1 MYFFLM
7 MSLAG
12 EREKF
17 ELTAN
22 EKEELSGLDL
32 NCEEHVSDSET
43 DSGPEEEII
52 ENKAFPQQRFS
63 PVMKP
68 SLPGDITHKPKA
80 IKINPEVFASGRE
93 LTGSPTSQPLS
104 TVSRSKESMILSP
117 RPLNSGRKFQP
128 TGAVFKAHTPKSSQ
142 EQLQLESNV
151 RPPSAKSEGGFHSQK
166 SPVMSPLVK
175 SPSVAT
181 SKLSLSVLPVSS
193 LAGPIKNIVLT
204 PSGDRHGLNLCNIQ
218 VPIGKPD
225 SQMLAATVE
234 QKNQSALVGFE
245 LGRVQKPLV
254 MAMVASKTPNNQ
266 DSPLMAAVSVRSS
279 SLPIPIVSKPFVSFS
294 QTTMSLL
301 PSSTNTKSIVTAP
314 SGLNN
319 RKNISAILLPGGFS
333 TAAPF
338 TILNRDVTVSMTK
351 SVVPATLPG
360 GINFASACRP
370 EVAASV
376 ANEAGLSQILSP
388 YATRLVLKASTAP
401 ANMAGPA
408 LQPYQIVQAP
418 LQLQMVQSQ
427 PAGTILGIGRS
438 GLKPQTSTQ
447 IQYLIP
453 SFPLSQDAIHG
464 KVVPVLQTSP
474 AATSAAIVVDL
485 AGPSTAAAAK
495 SSAASGRTNVSAGAR
510 PMLKLAIASPI
521 QPSISVQPQASP
533 ISAFP
538 FFAGSQLLML
548 NQPQLSTVV
557 TLAGGQQFQLA
568 GLSQLAHVAMAAG
581 QQQQQQQQ
589 HAIHHQK

>member
-1 MYFFLM
+1 
-7 MSLAG
+7 
-12 EREKF
+12 
-17 ELTAN
+17 
-22 EKEELSGLDL
+22 
-32 NCEEHVSDSET
+32 
-43 DSGPEEEII
+43 
-52 ENKAFPQQRFS
+52 
-63 PVMKP
+63 MKP

-80 IKINPEVFASGRE
+80 IKINPEVFAGARE

-104 TVSRSKESMILSP
+104 TASRSKESLILSP

-128 TGAVFKAHTPKSSQ
+128 TGAVFKAHTPKNFQ
-142 EQLQLESNV
+142 EQLESSV
-151 RPPSAKSEGGFHSQK
+151 RPSSAKNEGGFHSQK
-166 SPVMSPLVK
+166 SPVMSPLVR
-175 SPSVAT
+175 SPSVVT

-193 LAGPIKNIVLT
+193 FAGPIKNFVLA

-225 SQMLAATVE
+225 SQVLAVE
-234 QKNQSALVGFE
+234 QKNQSALVGFD

-254 MAMVASKTPNNQ
+254 MAMVASSKTPNNQ
-266 DSPLMAAVSVRSS
+266 DSPLMATVSVRSG
-279 SLPIPIVSKPFVSFS
+279 SLPIPIVSKPFVSFP
-294 QTTMSLL
+294 QTTVSLL
-301 PSSTNTKSIVTAP
+301 PSGTNAKPIIATAP
-314 SGLNN
+314 SGLNS

-338 TILNRDVTVSMTK
+338 TILNRDVTVSTTK
-351 SVVPATLPG
+351 PVAPTTLPG
-360 GINFASACRP
+360 GVGFAPACRP
-370 EVAASV
+370 EAQVAASG
-376 ANEAGLSQILSP
+376 ANEASLSQILSP
-388 YATRLVLKASTAP
+388 FGTRFVLKPSTAP
-401 ANMAGPA
+401 GGLTGTA

-427 PAGTILGIGRS
+427 PAGAAILGIGRS

-464 KVVPVLQTSP
+464 KVVPVLQTSS
-474 AATSAAIVVDL
+474 AATASTAIVVDL
-485 AGPSTAAAAK
+485 AGSLTSAAAAAK
-495 SSAASGRTNVSAGAR
+495 PGAASGRTNVSAGAR
-510 PMLKLAIASPI
+510 PMLKLAIASP
-521 QPSISVQPQASP
+521 SISVQPQASP

-538 FFAGSQLLML
+538 FFAGSQLVML

-568 GLSQLAHVAMAAG
+568 GLSQLAHVAMATG
-581 QQQQQQQQ
+581 HQQQQQ